1 MADPDEENQHQ
12 ENPKNI
18 DSTVQE
24 NNEAKDS
31 KDVDT
36 ETPAQK
42 EKTET
47 KANDTDNTDNQAQQN
62 KENKP
67 IGKQKKKAKFKS
79 DVKDNEQT
87 KNDNGPLTLKLVQT
101 HYSAHSK
108 SALPHILAEYGLED
122 KSHQASKKEKPKKK
136 AVKKAESSVDAE
148 EEDRARRRAREQRRL
163 LGLGDN
169 HVQDKYYAEYIEF
182 LEQKVIKQR
191 QEQRDREEARKRALL
206 HEEEESD
213 HEANKKPP
221 TPQKEERAE
230 HRFVRRLEK
239 MELKNDDSFLQGL
252 PRTDIAR
259 ILMTPTFKSWIV
271 VLQDKLRREGKLKTQ
286 ADVDQFWRDIRKPE
300 VFYEH
305 FKVKKNVMDHASHPD
320 IEPEDDFNE
329 SSAPAHVREDAGPGM
344 EGRSLSHI
352 SEASHRGD
360 SWAITQKYQS
370 AHGPNAPKSPKSPRE
385 RRRKNSTQVA
395 KNAAL
400 DLELRCP
407 KLEMPPLACFSLDL
421 GEKPPD
427 PDEILKRM
435 VLKSREKSRKKHQ
448 RKLNKMYQMAMT
460 NTAAANRI
468 MDRHGD
474 ITDIL
479 EGAALRDVRDF
490 CCKQRELA
498 VFDEPQAY
506 QYNDLQQYYR
516 VLTDPR
522 RPQGEQPSSLQG
534 TSQGQ
539 TSLPGS
545 RHSSAGS
552 RRLTPISDTSSRR
565 STKTKKS
572 KRLTAELQPLPEP
585 MPLSFNEVYTREKT
599 VEAKCLST
607 LWSNYMHAGSST
619 FTAHS

>member
-259 ILMTPTFKSWIV
+259 
-271 VLQDKLRREGKLKTQ
+271 TQ

-407 KLEMPPLACFSLDL
+407 K
-421 GEKPPD
+421 
-427 PDEILKRM
+427 ILKRM

-479 EGAALRDVRDF
+479 EGAALRDV
-490 CCKQRELA
+490 LA